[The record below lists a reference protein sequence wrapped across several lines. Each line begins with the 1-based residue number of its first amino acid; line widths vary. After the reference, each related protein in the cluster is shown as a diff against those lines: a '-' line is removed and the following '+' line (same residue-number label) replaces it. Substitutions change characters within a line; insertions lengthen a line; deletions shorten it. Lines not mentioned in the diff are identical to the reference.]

1 MLTFA
6 LATEYVSLNSA
17 EVRQS
22 MNPFIFGI
30 IVQCALIK
38 QMQTCHIHVPPF
50 TSVPCTNI
58 TNQPLQLWQN
68 RRQKIFF

>member
-6 LATEYVSLNSA
+6 LATEYVCLNSA

-30 IVQCALIK
+30 IVQCALI
-38 QMQTCHIHVPPF
+38 IHVPPF